1 MCLVTRV
8 EVLDLC
14 YDFEKRASA
23 ALQLK
28 FRGRE
33 AILSEHKVETDQPY
47 NFPSKSIEEGQNMD
61 FTSANFEYSL
71 DSFKIK
77 HKHTTTEISI
87 ETLILLN

>member
-14 YDFEKRASA
+14 YDFESRASA
-23 ALQLK
+23 ALQVK

-33 AILSEHKVETDQPY
+33 GILSEHKVETDQPY

-77 HKHTTTEISI
+77 HNTTEISI